1 MTDTIQ
7 VLDKGYVRLIETMGS
22 DLEIVNDARVSFAK
36 ESEWED
42 KASRKLKL
50 SDKSL
55 IDFLVRR
62 KEMSPFRGCVLK
74 FECKV
79 PIVIARQWFKYSV
92 ASTHRD
98 EQFSWNEVSRRYVT
112 MEPEFYIPEH
122 WRSAPDNK
130 KQGSGGPVEEDL
142 NQRYREA
149 LRNHGDY
156 GVALYNKAIAAGIAP
171 EEARY
176 FLPYACTYTIFRWTT
191 SLQAVSF
198 FLSER
203 LADKAQWALNQYAQ
217 AVHTLAKER
226 FPIAISALVVVE

>member
-1 MTDTIQ
+1 MKERIN

-36 ESEWED
+36 ESGWDENGELKKND
-42 KASRKLKL
+42 KALV
-50 SDKSL
+50 
-55 IDFLVRR
+55 DFLVRR
-62 KEMSPFRGCVLK
+62 KEMSPFRGCVMK

-112 MEPEFYIPEH
+112 MEPEFYIPETF
-122 WRSAPDNK
+122 RSSPENR
-130 KQGSGGPVEEDL
+130 KQGSGGPIDPATNE
-142 NQRYREA
+142 RYRKVLES
-149 LRNHGDY
+149 HGNA
-156 GVALYNKAIAAGIAP
+156 GVLLYERAIQAGIAP

-191 SLQAVSF
+191 SLQALCF
-198 FLSER
+198 FLTER

-217 AVHTLAKER
+217 AVHTFAKEK
-226 FPIAISALVVVE
+226 FPIAVSSLVVVE